1 MIKIIS
7 SYLCITYSILIVVL
21 GFWSVS
27 DAGDIVKGESQVSKN
42 ETFSVEF
49 NKGLLSVDL
58 RDANVTKVFKE
69 LEKKAKIEIINQG
82 ILPDRKA
89 SIKFQSLKIRAG
101 IKELI
106 RVSGIKNYI
115 IIYKDKEDVITRLIL
130 VKLQPS
136 DAKVGET
143 DLKEKCITESEM
155 PEALDQDIDR
165 ARRET
170 IMKTLTPML
179 DKVDKET
186 QEAIKKDI
194 MKGKVEPFED

>member
-1 MIKIIS
+1 MIKIT
-7 SYLCITYSILIVVL
+7 SYLCIAYSILIVVL
-21 GFWSVS
+21 GFCSVS

-58 RDANVTKVFKE
+58 RDENVTKVFKE

-82 ILPDRKA
+82 ILPDRKV
-89 SIKFQSLKIRAG
+89 SIKFHGLKLRDG

-106 RVSGIKNYI
+106 RVSGITNYI

-130 VKLQPS
+130 VKSRPS
-136 DAKVGET
+136 DARIKET
-143 DLKEKCITESEM
+143 DLKERCITEGEM
-155 PEALDQDIDR
+155 PEVLDRDIER
-165 ARRET
+165 AQKEA

>member
-1 MIKIIS
+1 MKKETQIPQK
-7 SYLCITYSILIVVL
+7 
-21 GFWSVS
+21 
-27 DAGDIVKGESQVSKN
+27 

-49 NKGLLSVDL
+49 NKGLLSVDI

-82 ILPDRKA
+82 ILSDRKV
-89 SIKFQSLKIRAG
+89 SIKFRGLKLRDG

-106 RVSGIKNYI
+106 RVSGISNYI

-130 VKLQPS
+130 VKPQPS
-136 DAKVGET
+136 DAKFGET
-143 DLKEKCITESEM
+143 DLEERCTTEREM
-155 PEALDQDIDR
+155 PEALDRDINR
-165 ARRET
+165 AQREA

>member
-1 MIKIIS
+1 MIKIT
-7 SYLCITYSILIVVL
+7 SYLCIAYSILIVVL

-49 NKGLLSVDL
+49 NKGLLSVDI

-82 ILPDRKA
+82 ILPDRKV
-89 SIKFQSLKIRAG
+89 SIKFHGLKLRNG

-106 RVSGIKNYI
+106 RVSGISNYI

-130 VKLQPS
+130 VKSRPS
-136 DAKVGET
+136 DARIKET
-143 DLKEKCITESEM
+143 DLKERCITEGEM
-155 PEALDQDIDR
+155 PEVLDRDIER
-165 ARRET
+165 AQRET
-170 IMKTLTPML
+170 IIKAIEPLL
-179 DKVDKET
+179 RSESDEET
-186 QEAIKKDI
+186 FRKIRDEIMTGETEAFD
-194 MKGKVEPFED
+194 D

>member
-1 MIKIIS
+1 MIKVT
-7 SYLCITYSILIVVL
+7 SYLCITCSILIVVL
-21 GFWSVS
+21 GFRSVS
-27 DAGDIVKGESQVSKN
+27 NAGDIVKGESQVSKN

-49 NKGLLSVDL
+49 NKGLLSVDI

-69 LEKKAKIEIINQG
+69 LEKKAKIEITNQG
-82 ILPDRKA
+82 ILPDRKV
-89 SIKFQSLKIRAG
+89 SMKFHGLKLRNG

-106 RVSGIKNYI
+106 RVSGITNYI
-115 IIYKDKEDVITRLIL
+115 IIYKDREDVITRLIL
-130 VKLQPS
+130 VKPQPS
-136 DAKVGET
+136 DARVKET
-143 DLKEKCITESEM
+143 DLKERYITEGEV
-155 PEALDQDIDR
+155 PEALDRDIDR
-165 ARRET
+165 AQRET

>member
-1 MIKIIS
+1 MIKVT
-7 SYLCITYSILIVVL
+7 SYLRITCSILIVVL

-27 DAGDIVKGESQVSKN
+27 DASDIVKGESQVSKN
-42 ETFSVEF
+42 ETFGVEF
-49 NKGLLSVDL
+49 NKGLLSVDI

-82 ILPDRKA
+82 ILPDRKV
-89 SIKFQSLKIRAG
+89 SMKFHGLKLRNG

-106 RVSGIKNYI
+106 RVSGISNYI
-115 IIYKDKEDVITRLIL
+115 IIYKDREDVITRLIL
-130 VKLQPS
+130 VKSRPS
-136 DAKVGET
+136 DAKIKEI
-143 DLKEKCITESEM
+143 DLKERCIDEGEM
-155 PEALDQDIDR
+155 PEVLDRDIDR
-165 ARRET
+165 ARREA

-179 DKVDKET
+179 NKVDKET

>member
-1 MIKIIS
+1 MVKIIS
-7 SYLCITYSILIVVL
+7 SYLCITCSILIFIL
-21 GFWSVS
+21 GSWSGS
-27 DAGDIVKGESQVSKN
+27 DAGDIVKKETQIPQK

-49 NKGLLSVDL
+49 NKGLLSVDI

-82 ILPDRKA
+82 ILSDRKV
-89 SIKFQSLKIRAG
+89 SIKFRGLKLRDG

-106 RVSGIKNYI
+106 RVSGISNYI

-130 VKLQPS
+130 VKPQPS
-136 DAKVGET
+136 DAKFGET
-143 DLKEKCITESEM
+143 DLEERCTTEREM
-155 PEALDQDIDR
+155 PEALDRDINR
-165 ARRET
+165 AQREA

>member
-1 MIKIIS
+1 MIKVT
-7 SYLCITYSILIVVL
+7 SYLCIAYSILIVVL
-21 GFWSVS
+21 GFCSVS
-27 DAGDIVKGESQVSKN
+27 DAGDIVKGESQVSKK

-49 NKGLLSVDL
+49 NKGLLSIDI

-82 ILPDRKA
+82 ILPDRKV
-89 SIKFQSLKIRAG
+89 SIKFHGLKLRDG

-106 RVSGIKNYI
+106 RVSGISNYI
-115 IIYKDKEDVITRLIL
+115 IYTDKEDVITRLIL
-130 VKLQPS
+130 VKSQPS
-136 DAKVGET
+136 DARIKET
-143 DLKEKCITESEM
+143 DLKERCITEGEM
-155 PEALDQDIDR
+155 PEALDRDIER
-165 ARRET
+165 AQREA

>member
-1 MIKIIS
+1 MIKIT
-7 SYLCITYSILIVVL
+7 SYLCILIVVL
-21 GFWSVS
+21 GFYSVS
-27 DAGDIVKGESQVSKN
+27 DASDIAKEGSQVSKN
-42 ETFSVEF
+42 DTFSVEF
-49 NKGLLSVDL
+49 SKGLLSVDI

-82 ILPDRKA
+82 ILPDRKV
-89 SIKFQSLKIRAG
+89 SIKFHGLKLRNG

-106 RVSGIKNYI
+106 RVSGITNYI
-115 IIYKDKEDVITRLIL
+115 ITYKDKEDVITRLIL
-130 VKLQPS
+130 VKSRPS
-136 DAKVGET
+136 DARIKET
-143 DLKEKCITESEM
+143 DLKERCIAEGEM
-155 PEALDQDIDR
+155 PEALDRDIER
-165 ARRET
+165 AQREA

>member
-1 MIKIIS
+1 MIKIT
-7 SYLCITYSILIVVL
+7 SYLCITCSILIVVL
-21 GFWSVS
+21 GFRSVS

-49 NKGLLSVDL
+49 NKGLLSVNI

-69 LEKKAKIEIINQG
+69 LEKKAKIEIINQD

-89 SIKFQSLKIRAG
+89 SIKFHGLKLRNG

-106 RVSGIKNYI
+106 RVSGITNYI

-130 VKLQPS
+130 VKSRPS
-136 DAKVGET
+136 DARIKET
-143 DLKEKCITESEM
+143 DLKERCITEGEM
-155 PEALDQDIDR
+155 PEVLDRDIER
-165 ARRET
+165 AQKEA